1 MPESRLL
8 KLNDA
13 NLERQKQ
20 LMATQKAK
28 EAAEAAALAGKDA
41 STSAPT
47 KKKAPADGASRGVK
61 RGRESMAAAVMDT
74 EEDWQR
80 RPEIKLSIPEALK
93 IQLVDDWE
101 AVTKNASVSK
111 ACLAHA
117 VGLIKRNRSCL
128 CLDHRTCKKS

>member
-1 MPESRLL
+1 
-8 KLNDA
+8 
-13 NLERQKQ
+13 
-20 LMATQKAK
+20 MATQKAK
-28 EAAEAAALAGKDA
+28 EAAEAATLAGKDA
-41 STSAPT
+41 SVSAPA
-47 KKKAPADGASRGVK
+47 KKKAHADGASRGVK